1 MADLALLNHST
12 RKGPKE
18 KKNRMKG
25 RKRRRGEL
33 QKGHEFILKIT
44 EGIMKLL
51 RESTHVLGSI
61 KTNST
66 KGVANEGRLRVR

>member
-1 MADLALLNHST
+1 MADLSLLNHST

-18 KKNRMKG
+18 KKIMKG
-25 RKRRRGEL
+25 RKRRQGEL

-51 RESTHVLGSI
+51 RESTHVLGPI

>member
-25 RKRRRGEL
+25 RKRRGEL

-51 RESTHVLGSI
+51 RESTHILGPI